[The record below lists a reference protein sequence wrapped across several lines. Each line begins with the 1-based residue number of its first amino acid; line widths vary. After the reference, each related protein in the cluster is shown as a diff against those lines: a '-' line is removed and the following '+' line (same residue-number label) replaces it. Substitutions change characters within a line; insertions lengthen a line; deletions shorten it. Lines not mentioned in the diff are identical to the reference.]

1 MIESMIHTLT
11 FEQKVELNKMLAKQ
25 FTKFMKGNE
34 VEFSVI
40 SFRGV
45 AVVKS
50 ILPPKTTSF
59 CDEFRVKVKVIKYSE
74 RRWPE
79 FVEAERPSRYTVRR
93 ANREIR
99 YEMNKEVRKY
109 SEFFSIKSWRMKIV
123 TVEYDVVK
131 N

>member
-1 MIESMIHTLT
+1 MIETMISLT

-34 VEFSVI
+34 IEFNTN
-40 SFRGV
+40 SFRSV

-50 ILPPKTTSF
+50 ILPPKTTSV

-74 RRWPE
+74 RRWPKF
-79 FVEAERPSRYTVRR
+79 FVEAERPFPSKVRYV
-93 ANREIR
+93 NREIK
-99 YEMNKEVRKY
+99 YDMNKEVRKY
-109 SEFFSIKSWRMKIV
+109 SEFFSIRSWRMKIV

>member
-1 MIESMIHTLT
+1 MIETMTTLT
-11 FEQKVELNKMLAKQ
+11 FEQKVEINKMLAKQ

-34 VEFSVI
+34 VEFSYS

-50 ILPPKTTSF
+50 ILPPKTTNI

-79 FVEAERPSRYTVRR
+79 FVEVERPLRSRVRYV
-93 ANREIR
+93 NREVKYDI
-99 YEMNKEVRKY
+99 NKEVRKY
-109 SEFFSIKSWRMKIV
+109 SEFFSIRGWRMKV
-123 TVEYDVVK
+123 DTVEYNVVK

>member
-1 MIESMIHTLT
+1 MISLT

-34 VEFSVI
+34 VEFNTN

-50 ILPPKTTSF
+50 ILPPKTTSV

-79 FVEAERPSRYTVRR
+79 FVDAERPGRYKVRH
-93 ANREIR
+93 ANREVR
-99 YEMNKEVRKY
+99 YEMNREVRKY
-109 SEFFSIKSWRMKIV
+109 SEFFSIRSWRMKIE

>member
-1 MIESMIHTLT
+1 MIPLT

-34 VEFSVI
+34 IEFNTN

-50 ILPPKTTSF
+50 ILPPKTTSV

-79 FVEAERPSRYTVRR
+79 FVEAERPLRSRVRYV
-93 ANREIR
+93 NREIK
-99 YEMNKEVRKY
+99 YDMNKEVRKY
-109 SEFFSIKSWRMKIV
+109 SEFFSIRSWRMKIV

>member
-1 MIESMIHTLT
+1 MIETMISLT
-11 FEQKVELNKMLAKQ
+11 FEQKVVINKMLAKQ

-34 VEFSVI
+34 VPFNANG
-40 SFRGV
+40 FRGV

-50 ILPPKTTSF
+50 ILPPKTTSI

-79 FVEAERPSRYTVRR
+79 FVEAERPLRSRVRYV
-93 ANREIR
+93 NRDIKYEI
-99 YEMNKEVRKY
+99 NKEVRKY
-109 SEFFSIKSWRMKIV
+109 SEFFSIRSWRMKV
-123 TVEYDVVK
+123 ETVEYDIVK

>member
-1 MIESMIHTLT
+1 MIETMIPLT

-34 VEFSVI
+34 IEFNTN

-50 ILPPKTTSF
+50 ILPPKTTSV

-79 FVEAERPSRYTVRR
+79 FVEAERPLRSRVRYV
-93 ANREIR
+93 NREIK
-99 YEMNKEVRKY
+99 YDMNKEVRKY
-109 SEFFSIKSWRMKIV
+109 SEFFSIRSWRMKIV